1 MTGWGP
7 EAMSNFSFLNDKF
20 PVLANFSQLG
30 EQYCYSDSNSCLM
43 NFLEKSIVIKDIS
56 RKYIFRIALAYA
68 FWSAVY
74 TLFYKLHNNSAST
87 KDIIRTFL
95 LGH

>member
-1 MTGWGP
+1 MRQLTI
-7 EAMSNFSFLNDKF
+7 DKNLSEKSERELYLDASGA
-20 PVLANFSQLG
+20 V
-30 EQYCYSDSNSCLM
+30 
-43 NFLEKSIVIKDIS
+43 FLEKSIVIKDIL
-56 RKYIFRIALAYA
+56 RKYIFSIALAYA
-68 FWSAVY
+68 FWSVVY

>member
-1 MTGWGP
+1 MIDSGVRWAVP
-7 EAMSNFSFLNDKF
+7 AFLMISGA
-20 PVLANFSQLG
+20 V
-30 EQYCYSDSNSCLM
+30 
-43 NFLEKSIVIKDIS
+43 FLEKSIVIKDIL